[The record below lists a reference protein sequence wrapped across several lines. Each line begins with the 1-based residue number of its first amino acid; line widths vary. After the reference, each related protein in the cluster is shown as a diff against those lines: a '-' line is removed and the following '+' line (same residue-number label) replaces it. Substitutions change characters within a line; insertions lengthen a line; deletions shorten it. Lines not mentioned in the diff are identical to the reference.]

1 MYSLILFYLCTCG
14 KLFSI
19 DPGNIRCSLDAEGAL
34 CSGLKFVLI
43 QSTLY
48 IFSLADSFIDVDNV
62 VVSEDVDE
70 AKKFHEE
77 IDCLISVDLQ
87 TVEDDV
93 VDATSTIPTHRFYSK
108 TNRPKPRAN
117 VTIGLEELNAVKR
130 KRRKKGPK
138 LCMPTKRK
146 RRRHHLTRE
155 YEEDPPDNICEFIPP
170 VRHASVDSGVDMS
183 DNVDSDLF
191 TYGRRYKAVMD
202 RVDYLPSRTLG
213 KSSDTYM
220 LSGRH
225 VSIDTN
231 MKSLPF
237 YKNSATYKCPCCP

>member
-1 MYSLILFYLCTCG
+1 MPRSRTLC
-14 KLFSI
+14 L
-19 DPGNIRCSLDAEGAL
+19 R
-34 CSGLKFVLI
+34 FVLI
-43 QSTLY
+43 QCII
-48 IFSLADSFIDVDNV
+48 IFSVADSFIDVDNV
-62 VVSEDVDE
+62 PSPKVVEVSEDVDKMKE
-70 AKKFHEE
+70 FHEE

-87 TVEDDV
+87 TIEDDV
-93 VDATSTIPTHRFYSK
+93 VDATTTIPTHRFYSK

-146 RRRHHLTRE
+146 RRQHTLTSRD
-155 YEEDPPDNICEFIPP
+155 YEDDPPDNICEYIPS
-170 VRHASVDSGVDMS
+170 VRHASVDSGVDMT

-191 TYGRRYKAVMD
+191 TYGHKYKTVVD

-213 KSSDTYM
+213 KSSDTFM

-225 VSIDTN
+225 VSIDTKI
-231 MKSLPF
+231 KSLPF
-237 YKNSATYKCPCCP
+237 YKGSSTYRCPCCP